1 MRAGRFVAC
10 VVAAVL
16 FQPLLSQA
24 RSNRPEVR
32 ALWVTRWEY
41 KTARDV
47 ETIADWAVLNGFNLL
62 LFQVRGNGTV
72 YFDSEVEPTDPS
84 LGSPPRWDPLR
95 TAVQAAHARGLKIQ
109 AWVNVFPGWRGT
121 RPPDN
126 PGQLY
131 NLHPEWFLLSLD
143 GKREFLGGDYA
154 YLTPTL
160 PSVQQYLTRLFQE
173 IWRKYDV
180 DGLHLDYFRYPGPGY
195 GYDPVSLAIF
205 RGLTGATPDSLLRA
219 WDAFRRDAVTQL
231 LRNLHAA
238 LKRDRRELSITAA
251 VIGDYELG
259 RSVFLQDS
267 HQWMADGLV
276 DAIFP
281 MTYTS
286 DTTRF
291 AREVREH
298 LLDAHRCAVIP
309 GIMARSGYPVAQE
322 IALSRKLGTL
332 GFCVFS
338 FGELRTLLEQ
348 SPVDSQLITSLLFEP
363 AECPALVQ
371 RRMSADTRG
380 PNIRDIRTEP
390 DPVPTDHPW
399 TVSARIVDPA
409 GILVSPKN
417 PKAPYLIWTSGD
429 PSEGGHV
436 VVLEPALGEQD
447 LYRTSEALPAAPA
460 GQAVTFRIFAADRSA
475 SEASRTN
482 WNYSVL
488 QRRWP
493 VPSRSRWRRIGFFG
507 PAIWG
512 PGACETDRL
521 GNLWVAETLRHQI
534 RVFSPDGFELPFS
547 PVRTGL
553 NPEGRP
559 VSLGRPSGLVIRNDT
574 VFVAAN
580 ARGTKLFRF
589 QAATGKGLPAVKLS
603 FSVGDLE
610 AGPHGAFLAAAP
622 AGSCWRLFDA
632 AGNDLK
638 MPVCTSHLT
647 QGLAILADGSAVLA
661 TCRSEDVVHV
671 WKRIGTSG
679 FLYEEIPHDL
689 PFRDIRIGDVET
701 GPNGHVFLC
710 LTGAGMVLELNTE
723 FQVVGALRQ
732 GLRAPRTVA
741 LSPDGQRCYVVEA
754 AGIGPE
760 RIHLFL
766 RD

>member
-1 MRAGRFVAC
+1 VRVGRFLMLF
-10 VVAAVL
+10 VAAL
-16 FQPLLSQA
+16 FLRLLPGYAQPD
-24 RSNRPEVR
+24 RPEVR
-32 ALWVTRWEY
+32 AVWVTRWEY
-41 KTARDV
+41 KTAQDV

-72 YFDSEVEPTDPS
+72 YFDSDLEPTDPS

-95 TAVQAAHARGLKIQ
+95 VAVQAAHARGLKIQ

-121 RPPDN
+121 NPPEN
-126 PGQLY
+126 PRQLY

-195 GYDPVSLAIF
+195 GYDPESLALF
-205 RGLTGATPDSLLRA
+205 RGLTGATPDSLPRA

-231 LRNLHAA
+231 LRILRSA
-238 LKRDRRELSITAA
+238 LKQDQRELSITAA

-259 RSVFLQDS
+259 RTVFLQDS

-309 GIMARSGYPVAQE
+309 GIMARRGYPVAQE
-322 IALSRKLGTL
+322 IALSRKLGAP

-338 FGELRTLLEQ
+338 YSELQTLLEQ
-348 SPVDSQLITSLLFEP
+348 SPVDSQLVTSLLSEP
-363 AECPALVQ
+363 VECPALVQ
-371 RRMSADTRG
+371 KQTPADTRG
-380 PNIRDIRTEP
+380 PSIRDIRTEP
-390 DPVPTDHPW
+390 DPVPADRSW
-399 TVSARIVDPA
+399 SVSARITDPA
-409 GILVSPKN
+409 GVLVSLRN
-417 PKAPYLIWTSGD
+417 PKSPYLIWTSGD

-436 VVLEPALGEQD
+436 VVLEPAPGEQD
-447 LYRTSEALPAAPA
+447 LYRTSKTIPAVPG
-460 GQAVTFRIFAADRSA
+460 GQAITFRIFAADRSA
-475 SEASRTN
+475 SDATRAN

-493 VPSRSRWRRIGFFG
+493 VPSRSRWRRVGFFG
-507 PAIWG
+507 PVIWG
-512 PGACETDRL
+512 PGACETDRR
-521 GNLWVAETLRHQI
+521 GNLWIAETLRHQI

-547 PVRTGL
+547 PIRTGL
-553 NPEGRP
+553 SPEGRS

-580 ARGTKLFRF
+580 THGAKLFRF
-589 QAATGKGLPAVKLS
+589 RAADGKPLPAVKLG

-610 AGPHGAFLAAAP
+610 AGPRGVFLAAAP
-622 AGSCWRLFDA
+622 AGTCWRLFDA

-638 MPVCTSHLT
+638 TPVCTSHLT
-647 QGLAILADGSAVLA
+647 QGLATLADGSAVLA

-671 WKRIGTSG
+671 WKRIGRSG

-701 GPNGHVFLC
+701 GPDGHVFLC
-710 LTGAGMVLELNTE
+710 LTGAGMVLELNAE
-723 FQVVGALRQ
+723 FQVVDALRQ

-760 RIHLFL
+760 RIHLFV
-766 RD
+766 RK